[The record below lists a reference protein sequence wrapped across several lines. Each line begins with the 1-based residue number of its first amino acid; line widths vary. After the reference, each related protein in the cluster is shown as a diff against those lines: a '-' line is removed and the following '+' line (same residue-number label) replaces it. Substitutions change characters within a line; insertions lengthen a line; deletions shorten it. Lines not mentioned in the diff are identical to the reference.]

1 MGAYEDMM
9 NEMSEL
15 SDANFNFEPTS
26 DFEPQNADARSG
38 NILSVKGLA
47 TQAKNAVRNPNTN
60 NLANFNIQV
69 TRPTRA
75 IVGVSLPFVLFGYQ
89 EEQNL
94 YKSLITSILP
104 AGVTFTSYTT
114 NGIAS
119 TFTYT
124 SGANV
129 DTIVVT
135 CKEYPYVPLV
145 YSSSVNRFEVAYMR
159 YRLSVTTQIAQYD
172 EAFTFVKRNMFG
184 ITETNPINIGSYQK
198 PEDYNTGIVNVPVA
212 YNVGKAKSI
221 THSII
226 DSGAANFSITISM
239 FVSKV
244 VTQD

>member
-1 MGAYEDMM
+1 MGQYEDMM
-9 NEMSEL
+9 NEMAEL
-15 SDANFNFEPTS
+15 ADSNFNFEPST
-26 DFEPQNADARSG
+26 FEPQNADSKKGAISA
-38 NILSVKGLA
+38 VKGLA
-47 TQAKNAVRNPNTN
+47 SQSQGVKNPNTN

-75 IVGVSLPFVLFGYQ
+75 ITNTSLPFVLFGYQ
-89 EEQNL
+89 EEVNL
-94 YKSLITSILP
+94 YKSLINSILP

-114 NGIAS
+114 NGINS

-124 SGANV
+124 QGANV
-129 DTIVVT
+129 DTIVVS

-145 YSSSVNRFEVAYMR
+145 YASSVNRFEVAYMR

-212 YNVGKAKSI
+212 YNVGKSKSI

>member
-9 NEMSEL
+9 NEMSAL
-15 SDANFNFEPTS
+15 SDANFDFEPQS
-26 DFEPQNADARSG
+26 FEPQNADTRNSTIG
-38 NILSVKGLA
+38 SERGLA
-47 TQAKNAVRNPNTN
+47 SQGMRVKNPNSN
-60 NLANFNIQV
+60 NLANFNVQV

-75 IVGVSLPFVLFGYQ
+75 IVGLSLPFVLFGYQ
-89 EEQNL
+89 EEKNL
-94 YKSLITSILP
+94 YKSLINAILP
-104 AGVTFTSYTT
+104 AGVVFTSYVT
-114 NGIAS
+114 NGISS

-124 SGANV
+124 QGANV

-145 YSSSVNRFEVAYMR
+145 YASSVNRFEVAYMR

-226 DSGAANFSITISM
+226 DTGAINFSITISM

>member
-1 MGAYEDMM
+1 MGQYEDMM

-15 SDANFNFEPTS
+15 ADSNFNFEPST
-26 DFEPQNADARSG
+26 FEPQNADSKQGGISAVR
-38 NILSVKGLA
+38 GLA
-47 TQAKNAVRNPNTN
+47 SQSQGVKNPNTN

-89 EEQNL
+89 EEVNL
-94 YKSLITSILP
+94 YKSLINSILP

-114 NGIAS
+114 NGINS

-124 SGANV
+124 QGANV
-129 DTIVVT
+129 DTIVVS

-145 YSSSVNRFEVAYMR
+145 YASSVNRFEVAYMR

>member
-1 MGAYEDMM
+1 MGQYEDMM

-15 SDANFNFEPTS
+15 ADNNFNFEPST
-26 DFEPQNADARSG
+26 FEPQNADSKRSG
-38 NILSVKGLA
+38 ISAVKGLA
-47 TQAKNAVRNPNTN
+47 SQSQGVKNPNTN

-89 EEQNL
+89 EEVNL
-94 YKSLITSILP
+94 YKSLINSILP

-114 NGIAS
+114 NGINS

-124 SGANV
+124 QGANV
-129 DTIVVT
+129 DTIVVS

-145 YSSSVNRFEVAYMR
+145 YASSVNRFEVAYMR

-212 YNVGKAKSI
+212 YNVGKSKSI

>member
-1 MGAYEDMM
+1 MGAYENMM

-15 SDANFNFEPTS
+15 SDANFNFEPDT
-26 DFEPQNADARSG
+26 FEPQNADNRSKG
-38 NILSVKGLA
+38 TILSKGLVGQGA
-47 TQAKNAVRNPNTN
+47 AVKNPNN
-60 NLANFNIQV
+60 QNLANFNVQV
-69 TRPTRA
+69 SRPTRA

-89 EEQNL
+89 EEKNL
-94 YKSLITSILP
+94 YKSLINQILP
-104 AGVTFTSYTT
+104 AGVVFTSYVT
-114 NGIAS
+114 NGITS
-119 TFTYT
+119 VFTYT
-124 SGANV
+124 QGANV

-135 CKEYPYVPLV
+135 CKEYPYVPLI
-145 YSSSVNRFEVAYMR
+145 YASSVNRFEVAYMR

-184 ITETNPINIGSYQK
+184 VTETNPINIGSYQR
-198 PEDYNTGIVNVPVA
+198 PDDYNTGIVNVPVA
-212 YNVGKAKSI
+212 YSVGKAKSI